1 MTEYGDAT
9 LRRET
14 EHPQDKITYDAE
26 FADLSRKLDRV
37 LEILASSAAQ
47 VLPPPDQEF

>member
-1 MTEYGDAT
+1 MTEYGDAA

-26 FADLSRKLDRV
+26 FAELGRKLDKL
-37 LEILASSAAQ
+37 LEILTATIEIARTA
-47 VLPPPDQEF
+47 DQGF